1 MRYFKY
7 KNTDKNYNMAM
18 KEQYKALTADE
29 KRTFRKERLWRKF
42 SLIVSSIIFLS
53 SVTAGFFLLKS
64 VPQPSDI
71 IWQIFAGIVKAGIG
85 FIILIAGGVFT
96 AVLTM
101 PLWNKADSFHLPVM
115 RKEILAKACRHLRT
129 YYGLTEP
136 YIVTK
141 CFDAS
146 DHKFKNHD
154 VCIFVVGDELR
165 ITADLVHGFL
175 HGDRDVGCYA
185 FKKHEI
191 MLSKQQHGQHLWA
204 LLKADNTFFMLG
216 YRAKAFI
223 VKNFISDK

>member
-1 MRYFKY
+1 M
-7 KNTDKNYNMAM
+7 
-18 KEQYKALTADE
+18 
-29 KRTFRKERLWRKF
+29 
-42 SLIVSSIIFLS
+42 SLVT
-53 SVTAGFFLLKS
+53 TAGFLLLKFL
-64 VPQPSDI
+64 PQPSALL
-71 IWQIFAGIVKAGIG
+71 WQILAGIGKTLAG
-85 FIILIAGGVFT
+85 FIILIAGGLLT
-96 AVLTM
+96 AGLTK
-101 PLWNKADSFHLPVM
+101 PLWKKADSFHLPTM
-115 RKEILAKACRHLRT
+115 KKEFFMKACSHLRT

-191 MLSKQQHGQHLWA
+191 MLSKQQHDQHLWA

-223 VKNFISDK
+223 EKNFISDK

>member
-7 KNTDKNYNMAM
+7 KNTNKNYNMAL
-18 KEQYKALTADE
+18 KEQYKSLTTD
-29 KRTFRKERLWRKF
+29 KKSTFRKETLWRKF
-42 SLIVSSIIFLS
+42 SLIVSSAIFFS
-53 SVTAGFFLLKS
+53 SVTSGFLLLRAL
-64 VPQPSDI
+64 PQPVAV
-71 IWQIFAGIVKAGIG
+71 IWQILAGIG
-85 FIILIAGGVFT
+85 KSILGLLILIAGGLLT
-96 AVLTM
+96 AGLTK
-101 PLWNKADSFHLPVM
+101 PLWKKADSFHLPTM
-115 RKEILAKACRHLRT
+115 KKEFFRKACSHLRT
-129 YYGLTEP
+129 YYGFSEP

-175 HGDRDVGCYA
+175 QGDRDVGCYA

-191 MLSKQQHGQHLWA
+191 MLSKQQHGQQLLA

-216 YRAKAFI
+216 
-223 VKNFISDK
+223 